1 MMSGGPT
8 LQQVT
13 IGGGSGQQQG
23 MGPGAPLQQGQP
35 GMRRLNIIIWLCYT
49 LKSCIHLKALNQGS
63 IDLYNKG
70 SWLLRHRLYLF
81 LVKKL
86 LNRELGL
93 TCIWEPG
100 PNGID
105 QRTAL

>member
-1 MMSGGPT
+1 MSGGPT

-23 MGPGAPLQQGQP
+23 MGPGAPQQQGQA
-35 GMRRLNIIIWLCYT
+35 GMMRLNIIIWLCYT
-49 LKSCIHLKALNQGS
+49 LKSCIHLKALNQGY

-70 SWLLRHRLYLF
+70 SCLLRHRLYL
-81 LVKKL
+81 
-86 LNRELGL
+86 NRDLGL
-93 TCIWEPG
+93 TCIWGPG
-100 PNGID
+100 PKGLD